1 MSSARLSRFVWIG
14 LNWIG
19 WTQVTDQARTISSCT
34 IDRDRIETI
43 SSMISQSQRT
53 RQTKSKQI
61 TNASKKQ
68 HPGRAAAV
76 ARIVLVVL
84 IELQS
89 LLLAVVSSNSS
100 GDLGV
105 WCVVSVS
112 SWRSTTTELFG
123 KIGSRIVD
131 FSFQSRSRKRFV
143 FEKCSGRGRTDLD
156 HR

>member
-89 LLLAVVSSNSS
+89 LLAAIWVF
-100 GDLGV
+100 GV
-105 WCVVSVS
+105 WFPFLRGVQQRLSFSERSV
-112 SWRSTTTELFG
+112 RGLL
-123 KIGSRIVD
+123 I
-131 FSFQSRSRKRFV
+131 SRSSPVR
-143 FEKCSGRGRTDLD
+143 ESGSSLKSVRDGDGQI
-156 HR
+156 